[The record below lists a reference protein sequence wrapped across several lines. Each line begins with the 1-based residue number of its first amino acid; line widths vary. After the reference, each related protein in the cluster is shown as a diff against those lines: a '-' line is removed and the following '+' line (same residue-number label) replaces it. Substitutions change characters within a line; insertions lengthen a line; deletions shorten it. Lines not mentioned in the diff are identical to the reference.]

1 MSVEVFMLVILGEYA
16 VGIAIAAYY
25 RGKAKGFLQGY
36 DRGYEV
42 GCMDGKFKALYR
54 LIERDMDEGGDAE

>member
-1 MSVEVFMLVILGEYA
+1 MSAEVFRLVILGMYA

-25 RGKAKGFLQGY
+25 EGKTKGFLQGF
-36 DRGYEV
+36 DEGYTV
-42 GCMDGKFKALYR
+42 GCMAGEFKALYR